1 MEVAGG
7 SAHKE
12 SRTRTTTSTR
22 TSGGFKFA
30 NGNPMN
36 RMMFVKSIRVIAAC
50 MLALVWAPLT
60 SHCQLESIPGL
71 EFLHCA
77 SEATDSGCCDDSCTS
92 VESGA
97 YKVPDYQNP
106 VPPIQW
112 SIVLQFSALVP
123 AEEGQPPAKP
133 ADAPLELLPTWQFSL
148 RTALPVRAPSLV
160 S

>member
-1 MEVAGG
+1 M
-7 SAHKE
+7 
-12 SRTRTTTSTR
+12 
-22 TSGGFKFA
+22 
-30 NGNPMN
+30 
-36 RMMFVKSIRVIAAC
+36 RMRFVKSIRVIAAC
-50 MLALVWAPLT
+50 LLALVWAPLT

-77 SEATDSGCCDDSCTS
+77 SEATDSSCCDDSCTS

-106 VPPIQW
+106 VPPVER
-112 SIVLQFSALVP
+112 SIVLHFSISTP
-123 AEEGQPPAKP
+123 AEEGQLPVHP

-148 RTALPVRAPSLV
+148 RTALPVRAPSFV